1 MNYFD
6 LKPEAEFEF
15 VLVIVMCVFGYLGY
29 WLGNRY

>member
-15 VLVIVMCVFGYLGY
+15 VLVIVMCVFGYLEY